1 MLCAALRLSPT
12 TRIGAVATGLLAK
25 AIPGASRES
34 VSSHKASAP
43 YRSVLSRIRRFLIDI
58 LAPRSSTRTAIDVR
72 EVGKSVSGPEGTLHI
87 LDNVSLTVSEGDS
100 IAIVGASGSGKTT
113 LLGLL
118 AGLDLPSRGSIALS
132 GQDLGQLD
140 EEARAALRAREV
152 GFVFQSFHLLPAL
165 TAEENIALPL
175 ELAGREDPARVR
187 EVLEAVGLSARARHY
202 PRQLSGGEQ
211 QRVALARAFVAR
223 PRILFADE
231 PTGSLDQAT
240 GAQISDLLFA
250 LNATSD
256 TTLVLVTHD
265 MTLAQR
271 CHHIYRIDSSRL
283 HAQTGSA
290 A

>member
-1 MLCAALRLSPT
+1 M
-12 TRIGAVATGLLAK
+12 
-25 AIPGASRES
+25 
-34 VSSHKASAP
+34 
-43 YRSVLSRIRRFLIDI
+43 
-58 LAPRSSTRTAIDVR
+58 
-72 EVGKSVSGPEGTLHI
+72 
-87 LDNVSLTVSEGDS
+87 TVSEGDS

-132 GQDLGQLD
+132 GQQLGQLD

-211 QRVALARAFVAR
+211 QRVALARAFVAK

-271 CHHIYRIDSSRL
+271 CNHIYRIDSGRL
-283 HAQTGSA
+283 HAQPGSA

>member
-1 MLCAALRLSPT
+1 M
-12 TRIGAVATGLLAK
+12 
-25 AIPGASRES
+25 
-34 VSSHKASAP
+34 
-43 YRSVLSRIRRFLIDI
+43 
-58 LAPRSSTRTAIDVR
+58 
-72 EVGKSVSGPEGTLHI
+72 
-87 LDNVSLTVSEGDS
+87 TVSEGDS

-271 CHHIYRIDSSRL
+271 CKYIYRIDSGRL
-283 HAQTGSA
+283 HAQTGPA

>member
-1 MLCAALRLSPT
+1 M
-12 TRIGAVATGLLAK
+12 
-25 AIPGASRES
+25 
-34 VSSHKASAP
+34 
-43 YRSVLSRIRRFLIDI
+43 
-58 LAPRSSTRTAIDVR
+58 
-72 EVGKSVSGPEGTLHI
+72 

-118 AGLDLPSRGSIALS
+118 AGLDLPTRGSIALS
-132 GQDLGQLD
+132 GQNLGQLD

-152 GFVFQSFHLLPAL
+152 GFVFQSFQLLPAL

-211 QRVALARAFVAR
+211 QRVALARAFVAK

-231 PTGSLDQAT
+231 PTGSLDQTT

-271 CHHIYRIDSSRL
+271 CHHIYRIDSGRL
-283 HAQTGSA
+283 HAQPGSA

>member
-1 MLCAALRLSPT
+1 M
-12 TRIGAVATGLLAK
+12 
-25 AIPGASRES
+25 
-34 VSSHKASAP
+34 
-43 YRSVLSRIRRFLIDI
+43 
-58 LAPRSSTRTAIDVR
+58 
-72 EVGKSVSGPEGTLHI
+72 
-87 LDNVSLTVSEGDS
+87 SLTVSEGDS

-187 EVLEAVGLSARARHY
+187 EVLKAVGLSARARHY

-231 PTGSLDQAT
+231 PTGSLDQTT

-271 CHHIYRIDSSRL
+271 CHHIYRIDSGRL
-283 HAQTGSA
+283 HAQTGPA

>member
-1 MLCAALRLSPT
+1 M
-12 TRIGAVATGLLAK
+12 
-25 AIPGASRES
+25 
-34 VSSHKASAP
+34 
-43 YRSVLSRIRRFLIDI
+43 
-58 LAPRSSTRTAIDVR
+58 
-72 EVGKSVSGPEGTLHI
+72 
-87 LDNVSLTVSEGDS
+87 SLTVSEGDS

-132 GQDLGQLD
+132 GQELGQLD
-140 EEARAALRAREV
+140 EEARAALRTREV

-211 QRVALARAFVAR
+211 QRVALARAFVAK

-231 PTGSLDQAT
+231 PTGSLDQTT

-271 CHHIYRIDSSRL
+271 CNHIYRIDSGRL
-283 HAQTGSA
+283 HAQPGSA

>member
-1 MLCAALRLSPT
+1 M
-12 TRIGAVATGLLAK
+12 
-25 AIPGASRES
+25 
-34 VSSHKASAP
+34 
-43 YRSVLSRIRRFLIDI
+43 
-58 LAPRSSTRTAIDVR
+58 
-72 EVGKSVSGPEGTLHI
+72 
-87 LDNVSLTVSEGDS
+87 TVSEGDS

-240 GAQISDLLFA
+240 GAQISDLLFT

-265 MTLAQR
+265 MSLAQR
-271 CHHIYRIDSSRL
+271 CRHIYRIDSGRL
-283 HAQTGSA
+283 HAQTGPA